1 MKKFKFFK
9 SIVPDEITLNNGVTD
24 TYLIQLSRD
33 IMSYSNAVYERTLYI
48 DDATGLD
55 TLLITFNH
63 LISPIVFCKIYSNRS
78 FETFDQIIK
87 EDGSIEYKKNQTFIG
102 EDLLDSDNIIEYLK
116 ILQHFN

>member
-24 TYLIQLSRD
+24 NYLIQLSRD
-33 IMSYSNAVYERTLYI
+33 ILSYSNAVYERTLYI

-55 TLLITFNH
+55 TLLIAFNH

-78 FETFDQIIK
+78 FELFDEIIK
-87 EDGSIEYKKNQTFIG
+87 EDGSLEYNKNETFIG
-102 EDLLDSDNIIEYLK
+102 EDLLDCDNLIEYLI
-116 ILQHFN
+116 ILPTF